1 MAEEVDLKWGN
12 MNISQSHQMEKAA
25 PLCFV
30 FFNTVLLNKAMSAFS
45 LLFPLFVSVKLTEN
59 GKGAFLLN

>member
-30 FFNTVLLNKAMSAFS
+30 FFNTA
-45 LLFPLFVSVKLTEN
+45 E
-59 GKGAFLLN
+59 

>member
-1 MAEEVDLKWGN
+1 MGKQI
-12 MNISQSHQMEKAA
+12 ISQSHQMEKAA

-30 FFNTVLLNKAMSAFS
+30 FFNTVLLNKAKSAFS
-45 LLFPLFVSVKLTEN
+45 ILFPLFVSVKLTEN